1 MMRPAKVPALLL
13 LGLVLGLFAGGPAV
27 AHAQDSFVLIANA
40 ANPISTLSRSEAS
53 KLFLLKRTR
62 WTSGQRAQPVDQ
74 VESSAVRRQF
84 SNAIHGMD
92 VPSVKSFWQEIVFSG
107 KGDPPPERASDAQ
120 VLAYV
125 RSRPNGLGYVAAS
138 TRADGVKIIALTP

>member
-1 MMRPAKVPALLL
+1 MMRPTKVPLHLL
-13 LGLVLGLFAGGPAV
+13 LGMALGLLAGGPVV
-27 AHAQDSFVLIANA
+27 AHAQDSFVLIANP
-40 ANPISTLSRSEAS
+40 ANPIATLSRGEVS

-62 WTSGQRAQPVDQ
+62 WSSGQRAQPVDQ
-74 VESSAVRRQF
+74 VESSPVRRQF

-125 RSRPNGLGYVAAS
+125 RSRPNGLGYVASS
-138 TRADGVKIIALTP
+138 TYADGVKIIVVTP